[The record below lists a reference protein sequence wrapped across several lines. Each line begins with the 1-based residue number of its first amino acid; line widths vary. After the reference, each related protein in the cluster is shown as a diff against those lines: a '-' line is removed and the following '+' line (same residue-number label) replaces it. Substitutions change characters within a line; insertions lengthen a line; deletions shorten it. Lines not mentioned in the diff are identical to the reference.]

1 MRLSTKAKRWKR
13 SVRRAKTVRY
23 ISHMAQQS
31 RVTRWMWSLSMRN
44 RSWIFLR
51 SRQIFFNAR
60 MPRFTIGAHFRGIV
74 SQPDPL
80 RKGAHRGLHQ
90 CNGNYVPQINPVNGL
105 MARCALAAKKVRY
118 WETIPKIF
126 GVSADE
132 DHRPCPFRGEA
143 FQWMRNVVLA
153 EALRSDRSLP
163 TAVIAAYAE
172 GGRFDTAKKVRAGVL
187 GHPAASSAKLVIPMS
202 YDSIVA
208 LAKEGSALPDEWE
221 DLGAWVERK
230 ISAAS
235 H

>member
-1 MRLSTKAKRWKR
+1 
-13 SVRRAKTVRY
+13 
-23 ISHMAQQS
+23 
-31 RVTRWMWSLSMRN
+31 MRN